1 MRIALISAKI
11 EDCQVAR
18 QLQQIKYYLRHVDAD
33 LLCFGE
39 SFLQGMDGIR
49 FQYEHD
55 RQIALTVDAQP
66 IQQLQTLAKNEG
78 KALSFGM
85 IEREGKTLYSVN
97 LVIDKNGAIIN
108 RYRRQS
114 VGWKTKEADAHYMEG
129 ENFIP
134 FSLEGKRL
142 AVAICGDLWH
152 DEILE
157 RTKLLQLDAL
167 LWPLYID
174 YSPTDW
180 ETEQYEYAA
189 RAAQLP
195 YPVLL
200 INSYS
205 EYASAAKGGA
215 CHFQNGVIAARSPLG
230 GIGILEVEI

>member
-1 MRIALISAKI
+1 MRIALISDKI
-11 EDCQVAR
+11 EDRQVPR

-49 FQYEHD
+49 FQYEYD
-55 RQIALTVDAQP
+55 RQVALTVDAQP
-66 IQQLQTLAKNEG
+66 IQQLQIWAKNEG

-85 IEREGKTLYSVN
+85 IEREGETLYSVN
-97 LVIDKNGAIIN
+97 LVIDKNGALVN

-114 VGWKTKEADAHYMEG
+114 VGWKTEEADAHYREG
-129 ENFIP
+129 DAFMP
-134 FSLEGKRL
+134 FNLEGKQL

-152 DEILE
+152 DGILE
-157 RTKLLQLDAL
+157 RAKTLKPDAM

-174 YSPTDW
+174 YSPADW

-189 RAAQLP
+189 RVAQLP

-200 INSYS
+200 INSFS
-205 EYASAAKGGA
+205 EYANAAKGGA
-215 CHFQNGVIAARSPLG
+215 YVFRDGNIVCKSPLG
-230 GIGILEVEI
+230 NIGILEVEI